1 VDSTFVRARST
12 TAHANLPVRGYQVG
26 ESAFDVLCYITN
38 IPSFLRSLSN
48 DKSPTVIDRLRQL
61 LSNNATLQ
69 TIHLKLSFLHDVFEP
84 MVRLLLKYQAHA
96 VYAHKVFGDVDDF
109 RVALSPLSDSDFDTL
124 PSVSKFAASQPEKA
138 GWLLAKHPSWNFFK
152 AARIF
157 NPYHVKRRGI
167 PEPLEKY
174 LTDNIPFAPEDL
186 THLNGIACE
195 AKQFARWSRNTR
207 DLDDPEEDFD
217 ISSFWKDKGKQYP
230 MLRVLALRVLS
241 VPVSSADAERSF
253 SAYNYIVDHRRTG
266 LTNDSVRAHVL
277 LATNKNL

>member
-1 VDSTFVRARST
+1 VDAFVCDGASYNLAAFKRLKETLNPKMICVWCICHMLERVGDAVTTSGDLQEVKVLLTGIKKLFNKSRKRRSKWI
-12 TAHANLPVRGYQVG
+12 AHLSEQGVQQPTQICRFGDTRWGSWY

-167 PEPLEKY
+167 PEPRIFKEIFF
-174 LTDNIPFAPEDL
+174 T
-186 THLNGIACE
+186 
-195 AKQFARWSRNTR
+195 
-207 DLDDPEEDFD
+207 
-217 ISSFWKDKGKQYP
+217 
-230 MLRVLALRVLS
+230 LS
-241 VPVSSADAERSF
+241 
-253 SAYNYIVDHRRTG
+253 T
-266 LTNDSVRAHVL
+266 L
-277 LATNKNL
+277 LSK